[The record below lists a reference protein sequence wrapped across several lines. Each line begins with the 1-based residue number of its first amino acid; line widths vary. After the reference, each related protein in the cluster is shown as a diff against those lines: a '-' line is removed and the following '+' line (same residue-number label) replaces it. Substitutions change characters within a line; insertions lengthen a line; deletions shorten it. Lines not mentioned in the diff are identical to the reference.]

1 MQLTR
6 KGQIAF
12 PQRTMI
18 LASMA
23 AMVIMTNDRIRT
35 DTVAVMEKTVQ
46 LAWHSTCITRH
57 RCQGPAHKDKRMES
71 IFGQSDNRNWYVA
84 RGCGI
89 QRPTH
94 SERSVITA
102 WDGPG
107 RIRINHCANQKK
119 KDAKTNNPKNMYTCK
134 RSSLVI
140 SLHSHKGGALL
151 LEKQQQVA

>member
-46 LAWHSTCITRH
+46 LA
-57 RCQGPAHKDKRMES
+57 
-71 IFGQSDNRNWYVA
+71 
-84 RGCGI
+84 
-89 QRPTH
+89 
-94 SERSVITA
+94 
-102 WDGPG
+102 
-107 RIRINHCANQKK
+107 
-119 KDAKTNNPKNMYTCK
+119 
-134 RSSLVI
+134 
-140 SLHSHKGGALL
+140 
-151 LEKQQQVA
+151 